1 MPSHSERV
9 RRNYHD
15 VKLHTADS
23 FRTNELCIVMRFTK
37 KEIASWMH
45 ASNAA
50 RYVVGKIGREV
61 EKALQR

>member
-1 MPSHSERV
+1 VPSHSERV

-37 KEIASWMH
+37 REIASWMH
-45 ASNAA
+45 ASEAG
-50 RYVVGKIGREV
+50 RYVVEKIGRQVME
-61 EKALQR
+61 ALKR